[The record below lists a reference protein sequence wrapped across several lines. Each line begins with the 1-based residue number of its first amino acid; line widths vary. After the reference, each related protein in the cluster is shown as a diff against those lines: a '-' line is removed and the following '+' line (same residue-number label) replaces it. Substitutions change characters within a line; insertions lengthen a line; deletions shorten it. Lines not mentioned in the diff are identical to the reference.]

1 MKIYESLYIFSRYEQ
16 DIRYLMELIIDFGY
30 NKKGQNDWTAKETSH
45 YQTIYNT
52 ILMDA
57 CSYLDEYNKNFLHNA
72 ENEFHDRIKA
82 VKKIARPAFKKV
94 SEWTDLR
101 SYRNQMVAHNF
112 RIDGNDF
119 SFKKLGQY
127 KAPRTYLD
135 IVMLRKHLMMIHGII
150 AAEFQEE
157 LRSINDFLNTF
168 PVQEQQIDY
177 SNVKADL
184 LSVLDEINTLCENNS
199 KPYKLSIEL
208 FVRL

>member
-16 DIRYLMELIIDFGY
+16 DIRYLMELLIDFGY
-30 NKKGQNDWTAKETSH
+30 NNKGQNDWNAKETSH
-45 YQTIYNT
+45 YQTMYNT
-52 ILMDA
+52 ILMDT

-72 ENEFHDRIKA
+72 ENEFHDRIKTI
-82 VKKIARPAFKKV
+82 KKIARPAFKKL

-150 AAEFQEE
+150 SAEFHNE
-157 LRSINDFLNTF
+157 LKSINEFLNTF

-177 SNVKADL
+177 SNVETDL
-184 LSVLDEINTLCENNS
+184 LAVLDEINTLCENNS

-208 FVRL
+208 FMRL